1 MELWSLQH
9 IKTLIPSVLFMFLLG
24 AILRLTIGKKSEKIR
39 MIPLKII
46 GVLLV
51 LLEIGKQALS
61 LQRGYDLYHLP
72 FHYCSIYIFAL
83 PVIAFY
89 QGKHKNTVREVGSAL
104 TAALF
109 LIMLIYP
116 SLIYSG
122 ANIEEF
128 FQDYFSMHTVVFHN
142 LVMLAWVLMVALD
155 IPEFGK
161 AAIKPLVLFL
171 GGFCVISATM
181 AQLLQTN
188 FANFYSCNIPPLE
201 NLRISLQGV
210 LGYGFTQFL
219 YVIIVSAVTVG
230 FSLLFY
236 GIGRLPR
243 QLLNKM
249 RSANK
254 VS

>member
-1 MELWSLQH
+1 
-9 IKTLIPSVLFMFLLG
+9 
-24 AILRLTIGKKSEKIR
+24 

-89 QGKHKNTVREVGSAL
+89 QGKYKNTVREVGSAL

-128 FQDYFSMHTVVFHN
+128 F
-142 LVMLAWVLMVALD
+142 
-155 IPEFGK
+155 
-161 AAIKPLVLFL
+161 
-171 GGFCVISATM
+171 
-181 AQLLQTN
+181 
-188 FANFYSCNIPPLE
+188 
-201 NLRISLQGV
+201 
-210 LGYGFTQFL
+210 
-219 YVIIVSAVTVG
+219 
-230 FSLLFY
+230 
-236 GIGRLPR
+236 
-243 QLLNKM
+243 
-249 RSANK
+249 
-254 VS
+254 

>member
-1 MELWSLQH
+1 MELWSVQH
-9 IKTLIPSVLFMFLLG
+9 IKTLIPAILFMFLFG
-24 AILRLTIGKKSEKIR
+24 TILRFTIGKKDETIR

-46 GVLLV
+46 AVLLV
-51 LLEIGKQALS
+51 LLEIGKQVLS

-89 QGKHKNTVREVGSAL
+89 RGKYKTVVREVGSAL

-109 LIMLIYP
+109 LIMLIFP

-122 ANIEEF
+122 ANIDEF
-128 FQDYFSMHTVVFHN
+128 FQNYFSMHTVAFHN

-161 AAIKPLVLFL
+161 AEIKPLVLFL
-171 GGFCVISATM
+171 AGFCVVSATM
-181 AQLLQTN
+181 AQVLQTN

-210 LGYGFTQFL
+210 LGYGLTQTL
-219 YVIIVSAVTVG
+219 YVLIVSAVTVV

-236 GIGRLPR
+236 TISRLPR
-243 QLLNKM
+243 RLLN
-249 RSANK
+249 RVRFASK